1 MRVNISGISAAHNKG
16 FNNKGV
22 INFSTLIKEILE
34 DNGHIADYDMDQA
47 DLHIVFMI
55 DLSSPNT
62 AQYEKALKILQT
74 KNCIIAFDDWSI
86 EKFYKTLENYLSG
99 KKVFKSHFH
108 IKQEVLD
115 QYRDVI
121 EKIVEGEYRVIFPA
135 YRNGQHELLGIRGY
149 QTAIDPSIYI
159 EKPRRIFW
167 YSTDDLIPVHASLAT
182 KWKDLEN
189 KKYTILNVRGETE
202 DQVFEYY
209 CKHRIVLSPEH
220 YFTNQAGWWRNRYTL
235 AFNARAVVVEDVGT
249 VFGDTHAIARK
260 DVTPQTIDTIFEL
273 QSRSYVSQIM
283 QKDEISRKIK
293 EIIR

>member
-1 MRVNISGISAAHNKG
+1 MRVSITGFSSAHNKG
-16 FNNKGV
+16 FNTKGV

-34 DNGHIADYDMDQA
+34 DNGHIADYDLDQA

-99 KKVFKSHFH
+99 RKVFKSHFH
-108 IKQEVLD
+108 IKQQVLD
-115 QYRDVI
+115 KYRDVI

-149 QTAIDPSIYI
+149 QVAIDPSIYI
-159 EKPRRIFW
+159 QKPDSYFIGNQ
-167 YSTDDLIPVHASLAT
+167 DLIPVHASLAT

-189 KKYTILNVRGETE
+189 KKYTIINVRGENE
-202 DQVFEYY
+202 DKVFEYY
-209 CKHRIVLSPEH
+209 CKYRMILSPTQYH
-220 YFTNQAGWWRNRYTL
+220 NGGGWWRNRYTL
-235 AFNARAVVVEDVGT
+235 ANLAKAIVIEDENPI
-249 VFGDTHAIARK
+249 FGESYQIKRSIVNK
-260 DVTPQTIDTIFEL
+260 SNIDSLFEL
-273 QSRSYVSQIM
+273 QNKKYNEVIM
-283 QKDEISRKIK
+283 TKNEITLLLKKIL
-293 EIIR
+293 